1 MISLVVVVVSS
12 VVIITIII
20 IWLLLLLKKTKLHQ
34 KCDTRGILAHQHPD
48 QLYVHTPLVPK
59 AHKLVGDFGQLLF
72 QIPLLLAQGVHF
84 RAELADLCSEVP
96 RHAVLNEVTERIFC
110 PNKDPAQ
117 LLTRVAQHMLVRIDV
132 QYALR
137 QEVLNLRLTR
147 L

>member
-12 VVIITIII
+12 VVVIIIIII
-20 IWLLLLLKKTKLHQ
+20 IWLLLLKTKLHQ

-72 QIPLLLAQGVHF
+72 QIPFLLAQGVHF

-96 RHAVLNEVTERIFC
+96 RHAVLNEVAERIFC
-110 PNKDPAQ
+110 PNKDSAQ
-117 LLTRVAQHMLVRIDV
+117 LLARIAQHMLVRVDV
-132 QYALR
+132 PYALG
-137 QEVLNLRLTR
+137 QEVLNRRLAR
-147 L
+147 F